1 MRVAQFL
8 LKIAQLAR
16 EPRGLGAWDFY
27 SDYGSVQISK
37 KQTVVGNAYFK
48 DFFLALPILSLIIN
62 SIIVLSLMCWKSKM
76 VKLRN

>member
-1 MRVAQFL
+1 MDSALAISTPIMAQY
-8 LKIAQLAR
+8 K
-16 EPRGLGAWDFY
+16 
-27 SDYGSVQISK
+27 SVK
-37 KQTVVGNAYFK
+37 KQTVLGNAYFK